1 MSSLNSFHHSATPLN
16 TSMPPFASSI
26 TEKPAKSGKSAKA
39 AAYQARVAASAGR
52 GGRPRRSNLVPTLH
66 QIPLLAT
73 PSGPDETSIRS
84 LRNAGNAA
92 AMWEVPRAAD
102 VRKHVGVPPNLQ
114 AVLARSPPAHPP
126 AHPPVILRSSPALF
140 KETYDS
146 IMEKIANDCSE
157 HWVIKYIRD
166 TNGTAKKLQN
176 VGRFL
181 PRIVGPYVN
190 VFRTFYVGVAVD
202 GAPNPSKLAREIK
215 EFKDYGSGARRD
227 YIVAYNALI
236 THFPCLKRMVPGLQ
250 RSVDEVEF
258 FTDFLDTHARAARS
272 DDLAALRYEIIDM
285 LEDVDLPNGIKIKKF
300 PRADR
305 NKANRGFMDP
315 CTGRL
320 LISRG
325 LRENFDKDPRCD
337 FNRLVLRGKIFVLSG
352 DYPSYLYSE
361 ENHIEGKTLSGILEG
376 PLLVQC
382 YRRIFTGKS
391 TALADPGIP
400 RGASRKCVAAK
411 NDMTRVTPASIAY
424 VACLVRFCL
433 SAQTEWCVTDGDFSY
448 ETYYGYLVELFDD
461 ADFAVPVLKWWNRM
475 VFGVTTE
482 HEIQSDGEDTYLVT
496 RHTET
501 AASKVRAER
510 KARLAA
516 KAAAEAAIDNAP
528 LSPPAAPFS
537 AFEDDELEYRS
548 DQDTGPTGG
557 YAQNSVEIGQGE
569 EEIDELD
576 E

>member
-52 GGRPRRSNLVPTLH
+52 GGRPRASNLVPTLH

-92 AMWEVPRAAD
+92 AMWEVPRAVLPPTIPSNAVD
-102 VRKHVGVPPNLQ
+102 RSSGKGTSGSTSECLRIFKPFSLGVLPLI
-114 AVLARSPPAHPP
+114 LRSSS
-126 AHPPVILRSSPALF
+126 RSSPALF

-300 PRADR
+300 PA
-305 NKANRGFMDP
+305 
-315 CTGRL
+315 
-320 LISRG
+320 
-325 LRENFDKDPRCD
+325 

-528 LSPPAAPFS
+528 LSPSRPILSLRGRRA
-537 AFEDDELEYRS
+537 
-548 DQDTGPTGG
+548 
-557 YAQNSVEIGQGE
+557 
-569 EEIDELD
+569 
-576 E
+576 

>member
-52 GGRPRRSNLVPTLH
+52 GGSNLVPALH

-92 AMWEVPRAAD
+92 AMWEVPRAVLPPTIPSNAVDRSSGKAD
-102 VRKHVGVPPNLQ
+102 VRKHVGVLRIFKPFSLG
-114 AVLARSPPAHPP
+114 VLPLILRSSS
-126 AHPPVILRSSPALF
+126 RSSPALF

-258 FTDFLDTHARAARS
+258 FTDF
-272 DDLAALRYEIIDM
+272 
-285 LEDVDLPNGIKIKKF
+285 IKKF

-325 LRENFDKDPRCD
+325 LRENFDKDPAF

-376 PLLVQC
+376 PLLVQVLLPSHLHRQEHC
-382 YRRIFTGKS
+382 TGGPWNPARCI
-391 TALADPGIP
+391 TQV
-400 RGASRKCVAAK
+400 VAAK

-528 LSPPAAPFS
+528 LSPQPPHS
-537 AFEDDELEYRS
+537 QPSRTTSLS
-548 DQDTGPTGG
+548 T
-557 YAQNSVEIGQGE
+557 EIGQGE

>member
-39 AAYQARVAASAGR
+39 AAYQARLRQALVEVADHG
-52 GGRPRRSNLVPTLH
+52 RSNLVPALH
-66 QIPLLAT
+66 QIPLLRPQAGPTRLLFDSPQRGQRGRDVGGSSSRT
-73 PSGPDETSIRS
+73 PPTIPSNAVDRSSGK
-84 LRNAGNAA
+84 
-92 AMWEVPRAAD
+92 AD
-102 VRKHVGVPPNLQ
+102 VRKQSECLRIFKPFSLGVLPLILPLILPLLACPIQRDIRLHNGEDRERLLRALGDQ
-114 AVLARSPPAHPP
+114 VYTGYQWYCQEAAECRKIPAPDRRSLCERLSYVLCWGGCRRRTQSIQTRPGNQRIQRLWERRS
-126 AHPPVILRSSPALF
+126 
-140 KETYDS
+140 
-146 IMEKIANDCSE
+146 
-157 HWVIKYIRD
+157 
-166 TNGTAKKLQN
+166 
-176 VGRFL
+176 
-181 PRIVGPYVN
+181 
-190 VFRTFYVGVAVD
+190 
-202 GAPNPSKLAREIK
+202 
-215 EFKDYGSGARRD
+215 RD

-300 PRADR
+300 P
-305 NKANRGFMDP
+305 
-315 CTGRL
+315 
-320 LISRG
+320 
-325 LRENFDKDPRCD
+325 
-337 FNRLVLRGKIFVLSG
+337 IFVLSG

-448 ETYYGYLVELFDD
+448 KRTTGTSSNSSTMQILRCPYSSGGIGWCS
-461 ADFAVPVLKWWNRM
+461 VLPLNTR
-475 VFGVTTE
+475 FSLTARTPT
-482 HEIQSDGEDTYLVT
+482 SSPDTRRPPPPKCALSA
-496 RHTET
+496 RHVSLPKQLPKQPSTMLP
-501 AASKVRAER
+501 S
-510 KARLAA
+510 L
-516 KAAAEAAIDNAP
+516 P
-528 LSPPAAPFS
+528 HAPFS